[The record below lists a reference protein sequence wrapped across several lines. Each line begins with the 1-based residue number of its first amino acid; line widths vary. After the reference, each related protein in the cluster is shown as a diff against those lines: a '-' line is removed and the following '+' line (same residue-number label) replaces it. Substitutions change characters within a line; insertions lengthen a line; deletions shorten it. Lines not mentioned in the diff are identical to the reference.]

1 MRWRNYMTGNSK
13 LILAGMV
20 ALALTLAPASLLLA
34 AGTVAGILAGLFGI
48 GGGLVIV
55 PTLFFLLQSLGVSAE
70 TAMAIAINT
79 SLVSIIP
86 TAISSL
92 RAHHRLDNVDWSIVK
107 CWTMPMIL
115 GVLLGASL
123 VAVLR
128 TPFFILFFGV
138 LLVFVAVSK
147 LTRRQ
152 SAAVASTLPGY
163 WIQASAAATI
173 GCVSAIAGVG
183 GGATGVPVLNA
194 MSVPI
199 HRAVGTCA
207 ALGLVIALPGAL
219 WMFLLS
225 STPFGAPVGT
235 VHLIYLPALVF
246 LTPVTILC
254 APLGA
259 RLGKKLSAQVL
270 TYSFAILL
278 MFVGARMVLSA
289 F

>member
-1 MRWRNYMTGNSK
+1 MLHDPV
-13 LILAGMV
+13 LI
-20 ALALTLAPASLLLA
+20 ALLIT
-34 AGTVAGILAGLFGI
+34 AGTVAGILAGLFGV
-48 GGGLVIV
+48 GGGLVVV
-55 PTLFFLLQSLGVSAE
+55 PTLYFLLQSLGVSAE

-92 RAHHRLDNVDWSIVK
+92 RAHHRLGNVDWRIIQYWAV
-107 CWTMPMIL
+107 PMMA

-128 TPFFILFFGV
+128 TPFFIVFFGC
-138 LLVFVAVSK
+138 LLLFVAISK
-147 LTRRQ
+147 LARRG
-152 SAAVASTLPGY
+152 SPLSSNLPHY
-163 WIQASAAATI
+163 WIQASVAATI
-173 GCVSAIAGVG
+173 GWVSAIAGVG
-183 GGATGVPVLNA
+183 GGATGVPALNL
-194 MSVPI
+194 MGVPI

-225 STPFGAPVGT
+225 TTPPEAPAGT
-235 VHLIYLPALVF
+235 VHLIYFPALVF
-246 LTPVTILC
+246 VTPATILC

-259 RLGKKLSAQVL
+259 KLGKKLSAQTL
-270 TYSFAILL
+270 TYSFAVILL
-278 MFVGARMVLSA
+278 VVGVRMVMSA